1 MIVLSTSGSSDD
13 AGTGGEGRPPAAAPQ
28 GTKIV
33 DGDGFGI
40 AVPSAWIVGTDP
52 GSTFGQL
59 QQRQWGEPRVASD
72 TDGGEA
78 LVVAPLR
85 NVAHDPLADPEL
97 FWSDQVVGEG
107 SARTVSDSAS
117 LGVHGL
123 KANRVMIH
131 DRSGSV
137 LAVAIETRRGVY
149 LVAFRAPDRRATTAR
164 FQQLIKTFD
173 VR

>member
-1 MIVLSTSGSSDD
+1 MAS
-13 AGTGGEGRPPAAAPQ
+13 
-28 GTKIV
+28 
-33 DGDGFGI
+33 
-40 AVPSAWIVGTDP
+40 
-52 GSTFGQL
+52 
-59 QQRQWGEPRVASD
+59 ASD
-72 TDGGEA
+72 GSEA

-123 KANRVMIH
+123 EANRVMID

-137 LAVAIETRRGVY
+137 LAVAIETRRAASTSWRSAGPT
-149 LVAFRAPDRRATTAR
+149 RRRRDRPVPAA
-164 FQQLIKTFD
+164 
-173 VR
+173 